1 MKKFLFLLLMLMSL
15 NWAQAIE
22 TTAVPVV
29 IVDIIDEAYIIN
41 AIGDGEVILYVDD
54 EAVENPYVIA
64 RPEPGEESITY
75 YVYAT
80 AQEIGKDMSE
90 SEVMPV
96 VVKPMEGG
104 TPPDPHMVGVWVVT
118 IDKDGDEIWKE
129 LSYNDDFYTGKLMM
143 YYSEYGGFN
152 PETDA
157 RPVIP
162 IYFVIDGIKHG
173 APSPYQSI
181 DFTNSYY
188 NPVVQTNNKYTIP
201 VGFAY
206 LIGLFWDYND
216 DGMYVFV
223 RQYYALDQ
231 YEDPTDYIYYIK
243 GDVDGNSIVSIAD
256 VVTMIDYLLSG
267 NPSLLNL
274 TNADCDY
281 NGYVTINDVTLLI
294 DYLLNGR
301 W

>member
-1 MKKFLFLLLMLMSL
+1 MKKYLFLLLMLMSL

-29 IVDIIDEAYIIN
+29 MVDIIDDVYIIN
-41 AIGDGEVILYVDD
+41 AIGDGEVILYVND

-90 SEVMPV
+90 SDIMPV
-96 VVKPMEGG
+96 VVKPMEGEI
-104 TPPDPHMVGVWVVT
+104 PDPHLQGVWIVT
-118 IDKDGDEIWKE
+118 TNKDGDEEWRE
-129 LSYNDDFYTGKLMM
+129 LLFDDGDFTTTLRT
-143 YYSEYGGFN
+143 YYSRYGGFN
-152 PETDA
+152 PETDP

-162 IYFVIDGIKHG
+162 FYLVIDGIRYG
-173 APSPYQSI
+173 APTPHQSI
-181 DFTNSYY
+181 DFITTFN
-188 NPVVQTNNKYTIP
+188 NPVIQTFNSYTIP
-201 VGFAY
+201 VGFVY
-206 LIGLFWDYND
+206 FIGIVMVPYNYD
-216 DGMYVFV
+216 MYVFAA
-223 RQYYALDQ
+223 QLYPIDY

-281 NGYVTINDVTLLI
+281 NGSVTINDVTLLI

>member
-41 AIGDGEVILYVDD
+41 AIGDGEVILYVND
-54 EAVENPYVIA
+54 EAVENPYSIA
-64 RPEPGEESITY
+64 RPELGEEAITY

-80 AQEIGKDMSE
+80 AREPGKKMSE

-96 VVKPMEGG
+96 VVEPKEGEF
-104 TPPDPHMVGVWVVT
+104 PDPHLQGVWIVT
-118 IDKDGDEIWKE
+118 TDVEGYEQWRELMFDDGDFTTT
-129 LSYNDDFYTGKLMM
+129 LRT
-143 YYSEYGGFN
+143 YYSRYGGFN
-152 PETDA
+152 PETDP

-162 IYFVIDGIKHG
+162 FYLVIDGIRYG
-173 APSPYQSI
+173 APTPHQSI
-181 DFTNSYY
+181 DFITTFN
-188 NPVVQTNNKYTIP
+188 NPVIQTFNSYTIP
-201 VGFAY
+201 VGFVY
-206 LIGLFWDYND
+206 FIGIVVVPYNYD
-216 DGMYVFV
+216 MYVFAT
-223 RQYYALDQ
+223 QLYPIDY

-267 NPSLLNL
+267 NSSLLNM

-281 NGYVTINDVTLLI
+281 NGSVTINDVTLLI

>member
-1 MKKFLFLLLMLMSL
+1 MLMSL

-41 AIGDGEVILYVDD
+41 AIGDGEVILYVND

-80 AQEIGKDMSE
+80 AQEDGKDMSE
-90 SEVMPV
+90 SDIMPV
-96 VVKPMEGG
+96 VVEPKEGEF
-104 TPPDPHMVGVWVVT
+104 PDPHLQGVWIVT
-118 IDKDGDEIWKE
+118 TDVEGYEQWME
-129 LSYNDDFYTGKLMM
+129 LLPDVEGYITTLMLFY
-143 YYSEYGGFN
+143 SRYGGFN
-152 PETDA
+152 PETDP

-162 IYFVIDGIKHG
+162 IYFVIDGIRYG
-173 APSPYQSI
+173 APTPHQSI
-181 DFTNSYY
+181 DFITTFN
-188 NPVVQTNNKYTIP
+188 NPTVQTFNSYTIP
-201 VGFAY
+201 VGFVY
-206 LIGLFWDYND
+206 YIGIVVVPYNYD
-216 DGMYVFV
+216 MYVFAT
-223 RQYYALDQ
+223 QLYPIDYYQ
-231 YEDPTDYIYYIK
+231 DPTDYIYYIK

-267 NPSLLNL
+267 NSSLLNL

-281 NGYVTINDVTLLI
+281 NGSVTINDVTLLI

>member
-29 IVDIIDEAYIIN
+29 IVDIIDESYTIN
-41 AIGDGEVILYVDD
+41 AIGDGEVILYVND

-90 SEVMPV
+90 SDIMRV
-96 VVKPMEGG
+96 VVKPMEGEI
-104 TPPDPHMVGVWVVT
+104 PDPHLQGVWIVT
-118 IDKDGDEIWKE
+118 TNKDGDEEWRE
-129 LSYNDDFYTGKLMM
+129 LLFDDGDFTTTLRT
-143 YYSEYGGFN
+143 YYSRYGGFN
-152 PETDA
+152 PETDP

-162 IYFVIDGIKHG
+162 FYLVIDGIRYG
-173 APSPYQSI
+173 APTPHQSI
-181 DFTNSYY
+181 DFITTFN
-188 NPVVQTNNKYTIP
+188 NPVIQTFNSYTIP
-201 VGFAY
+201 VGFVY
-206 LIGLFWDYND
+206 FIGIVMVPYNYD
-216 DGMYVFV
+216 MYVFAA
-223 RQYYALDQ
+223 QLYPIDY

-281 NGYVTINDVTLLI
+281 NGSVTINDVTLLI